1 MMKRILSYFLQGLL
15 YTLPVFATVYV
26 IIEAIIFVD
35 GIIPVKVP
43 GLGLLII
50 LSSLTLIGFIGTR
63 FITPNIISVDK
74 YLDKVPLIKTVYTSV
89 KDLLSA
95 FVGKKKRFTEPVL
108 VKMEGNVE
116 RFGFVT
122 QHDLTDLGIS
132 ADKVAVYIPFSY
144 ALTGN
149 LIVVPKTN
157 VSPVDGNSAD
167 IMKFVISGGVTEI
180 EENDDEEAE
189 TKPK

>member
-149 LIVVPKTN
+149 LIVVPKTS

>member
-1 MMKRILSYFLQGLL
+1 MMKKILSYFLQGLL
-15 YTLPVFATVYV
+15 YTLPIFATVYV
-26 IIEAIIFVD
+26 IVQAIIFVD
-35 GIIPVKVP
+35 GIIPVKFP

-50 LSSLTLIGFIGTR
+50 LSSLTLIGFLGTK
-63 FITPNIISVDK
+63 FITTNLINVDK

-108 VKMEGNVE
+108 VKMEGGVE

-149 LIVVPKTN
+149 LIVVSKTS
-157 VSPVDGNSAD
+157 VSPVNGNSAD

-180 EENDDEEAE
+180 DEHEEEEV
-189 TKPK
+189 K